1 MNIQQLIARTLFFLL
16 AWCALAVAPAFAQKI
31 THLPL
36 FTFEAD
42 SPFDSFGSSV
52 SGVGDVNGDGV
63 ADLIVGAPFS
73 CNNGGGCNGN
83 ARVFSGAD
91 GSIIYNFIG
100 DSPGD
105 EFGTS
110 VSGAGDVNG
119 DGVADLIVGAPF
131 GDGNNG
137 NDTGSVRVFSGADG
151 SIIYNFFGD
160 SSGDE
165 FGTSVSDA
173 GDVNGDG
180 VADLIVGAPD
190 DDSNAFNAGSVRV
203 FSGVDGSV
211 LHTFDGDSILDRF
224 GTSVS
229 GAGDVNGDGFAD
241 LIVGAP
247 GVDSV
252 FTGSGS
258 ARVFSGIDGS
268 VLYNLFGDRFLSLA
282 EFGISVS
289 GAGDVNGDGFAD
301 LIVGGGRSNSTP
313 RVFSGVDGSLLYTL
327 SGNNELGLGRL
338 GSSVSSA
345 GDVNGDGFA
354 DVIVGNPGDVN
365 DRNDAGIARVF
376 SGVDGGVLFSFT
388 GAANLDEF
396 GSSVSGA
403 GDLNG
408 DGIADFIV
416 GAAAFEF
423 AGANSGGYARVF
435 VSQIT
440 PAVQAE
446 VINVDFNRS
455 SSSFFTYSGLG
466 AVPDAA
472 ANTIWNAT
480 VGGMPTPSGLLD
492 STGAA
497 TSVGLAIGAP
507 SAFDS
512 FSFGFGFGFPFPD
525 GDHEI
530 TTHTELFADYVFST
544 ASDSGA
550 DLQTST
556 INGLI
561 PGNSY
566 DLYIYGQ
573 GDNFEGSN
581 SFGGQNVGVRIGTD
595 VRHTSYDGI
604 PGGDGLLVED
614 IEYVK
619 FTGIVADADGVI
631 TFEHF
636 NPGVGIHGTDPAFAD
651 SSTGSFDLDNNNSRF
666 HAMNGLQIVGDFP
679 PLLKGDV
686 DTDGDVDFDDIVPFI
701 AVLQAGVF
709 QAEADCD
716 CNTVVDFADIPA
728 FIAILQAQ

>member
-16 AWCALAVAPAFAQKI
+16 AWCAVAVAPAFAQRI

-42 SPFDSFGSSV
+42 SPFDAFGSSV

-190 DDSNAFNAGSVRV
+190 DDNNGYNAGSARV

-211 LHTFDGDSILDRF
+211 LYDFFGDSSFDDF

-241 LIVGAP
+241 LIVGVP
-247 GVDSV
+247 GGDI
-252 FTGSGS
+252 SGFS
-258 ARVFSGIDGS
+258 SGNARVFSGVDGR
-268 VLYNLFGDRFLSLA
+268 VLYNLFRDSSSNSGG
-282 EFGISVS
+282 FGASVS
-289 GAGDVNGDGFAD
+289 GAGDVNSDGFAD
-301 LIVGGGRSNSTP
+301 LIVGGESFSP
-313 RVFSGVDGSLLYTL
+313 APQVFSGVDGSLLYTL
-327 SGNNELGLGRL
+327 SSNHSLGFGRL
-338 GSSVSSA
+338 GPSVSSA

-365 DRNDAGIARVF
+365 NRNNAGIARVF
-376 SGVDGGVLFSFT
+376 SGVDGSVLSAFT
-388 GAANLDEF
+388 GAASFDEF

-416 GAAAFEF
+416 GAAAFD
-423 AGANSGGYARVF
+423 GANNGGFARVF
-435 VSQIT
+435 VSQVT

-446 VINVDFNRS
+446 VINVDFNRFS
-455 SSSFFTYSGLG
+455 SSAAFTYSGQG

-480 VGGMPTPSGLLD
+480 AGGMPTPSGLLD

-507 SAFDS
+507 SAFSS
-512 FSFGFGFGFPFPD
+512 FQRSTR
-525 GDHEI
+525 DHEI
-530 TTHTELFADYVFST
+530 TTHTELFEDYVFSRG
-544 ASDSGA
+544 SYGVA

-573 GDNFEGSN
+573 GDDFEGFN
-581 SFGGQNVGVRIGTD
+581 GGQNVGVRIGTD
-595 VRHTSYDGI
+595 VRHTSYDGV

-619 FTGIVADADGVI
+619 FTGIVADADGII

-651 SSTGSFDLDNNNSRF
+651 SSTGSFDLDNNNSTV
-666 HAMNGLQIVGDFP
+666 HAINGLQIVGDFP

-709 QAEADCD
+709 RAEADCD

-728 FIAILQAQ
+728 FIAILQSQ

>member
-1 MNIQQLIARTLFFLL
+1 MNIQQLIARGLLFLL
-16 AWCALAVAPAFAQKI
+16 AWCALAVAPALAQKI

-42 SPFDSFGSSV
+42 RPFDSFGSSV
-52 SGVGDVNGDGV
+52 SSAGDVNGDGV

-73 CNNGGGCNGN
+73 DNNDGGGSGS

-91 GSIIYNFIG
+91 GSI
-100 DSPGD
+100 
-105 EFGTS
+105 
-110 VSGAGDVNG
+110 
-119 DGVADLIVGAPF
+119 L
-131 GDGNNG
+131 
-137 NDTGSVRVFSGADG
+137 
-151 SIIYNFFGD
+151 YNFFGD

-365 DRNDAGIARVF
+365 NRNNAGIAQVF
-376 SGVDGGVLFSFT
+376 SGVDGSVLSAFT
-388 GAANLDEF
+388 GAASSDEF

-530 TTHTELFADYVFST
+530 TTHTELFADYVFSR
-544 ASDSGA
+544 ALDSGA

-573 GDNFEGSN
+573 GDNFDLGFN
-581 SFGGQNVGVRIGTD
+581 TFGGQNVGVRIGTD

-686 DTDGDVDFDDIVPFI
+686 DLDGDVDFNDIVPFI

-709 QAEADCD
+709 QAQADCD
-716 CNTVVDFADIPA
+716 CSTVVDFGDIPA
-728 FIAILQAQ
+728 FITILQSQ

>member
-1 MNIQQLIARTLFFLL
+1 MNIQQLIVRTLFFLL
-16 AWCALAVAPAFAQKI
+16 AWCAVAVAPASAQRI

-73 CNNGGGCNGN
+73 DNNDGLGSGS

-301 LIVGGGRSNSTP
+301 LIVGGGRFNSTP

-327 SGNNELGLGRL
+327 SGNNQLGLGRL

-354 DVIVGNPGDVN
+354 DLILGSPGDVN

-446 VINVDFNRS
+446 VINVDFNNS
-455 SSSFFTYSGLG
+455 SSSTVTYSGLG

-480 VGGMPTPSGLLD
+480 VGVPTPSGLLD

-497 TSVGLAIGAP
+497 TSVSLDIGA
-507 SAFDS
+507 SRS
-512 FSFGFGFGFPFPD
+512 FSSFGRFPD
-525 GDHEI
+525 GDQEI
-530 TTHTELFADYVFST
+530 TTHTALFDDYVFSS
-544 ASDSGA
+544 ALGSGA

-573 GDNFEGSN
+573 GDDFEGFN
-581 SFGGQNVGVRIGTD
+581 GGQNVGVRIGTD
-595 VRHTSYDGI
+595 VRHTSYDGVPVSYTHLTLPTI
-604 PGGDGLLVED
+604 LLV
-614 IEYVK
+614 
-619 FTGIVADADGVI
+619 
-631 TFEHF
+631 
-636 NPGVGIHGTDPAFAD
+636 
-651 SSTGSFDLDNNNSRF
+651 
-666 HAMNGLQIVGDFP
+666 
-679 PLLKGDV
+679 
-686 DTDGDVDFDDIVPFI
+686 
-701 AVLQAGVF
+701 
-709 QAEADCD
+709 
-716 CNTVVDFADIPA
+716 
-728 FIAILQAQ
+728 

>member
-1 MNIQQLIARTLFFLL
+1 MNIQQLIARGLLFLL
-16 AWCALAVAPAFAQKI
+16 AWCALAVAPALAQKI

-42 SPFDSFGSSV
+42 RPFDSFGSSV
-52 SGVGDVNGDGV
+52 SSAGDVNGDGV

-73 CNNGGGCNGN
+73 DNNDGGGSGS

-91 GSIIYNFIG
+91 GSI
-100 DSPGD
+100 
-105 EFGTS
+105 
-110 VSGAGDVNG
+110 
-119 DGVADLIVGAPF
+119 L
-131 GDGNNG
+131 
-137 NDTGSVRVFSGADG
+137 
-151 SIIYNFFGD
+151 YNFFGD

-365 DRNDAGIARVF
+365 NRNNAGIAQVF
-376 SGVDGGVLFSFT
+376 SGVDGSVLSAFT
-388 GAANLDEF
+388 GAASSDEF

-530 TTHTELFADYVFST
+530 TTHTELFADYVFSR
-544 ASDSGA
+544 ALDSGA

-573 GDNFEGSN
+573 GDNFDLGFN
-581 SFGGQNVGVRIGTD
+581 TFGGQNVGVRIGTD

-686 DTDGDVDFDDIVPFI
+686 DLDGDVDFNDIVPFI

-709 QAEADCD
+709 QAQADCD
-716 CNTVVDFADIPA
+716 CSTVVDFGDIPA
-728 FIAILQAQ
+728 FVAILQSQ